1 MRPSTPLATRHRTP
15 LRERLFT
22 WLLLG
27 TAAWSLAGLALAA
40 SPAPAAT
47 SVSVSASAVSSAA
60 STAPQ
65 PQRPKIGLVLS
76 GGGARGFAHVGVLKA
91 LEEAR
96 VPVDFIVGTSMGAI
110 IGGLYASGMNADEL
124 ERELVAVDWGDL
136 FDRREPRQLL
146 SQRRKEEDFEFA
158 PMLQM
163 GFRDG
168 EFRLPSGAV
177 SSRSLEMLLRRYT
190 LTTRHLATFN
200 GLPTP
205 FRAIATDMETGKA
218 VVMEHGDLAAALRAS
233 MSVPGVFSPLEVDGQ
248 ILGDGGLVNNLP
260 VDVAR
265 RMGADI
271 IIAVNIGTPLAG
283 RDTLGTVLG
292 VTAQMV
298 NILTEQNVQASL
310 AQLTPKDLLLTPN
323 LGQHT
328 SADFDD
334 ALALVKIGHAYAH
347 AERAALIRY
356 AAPEQAYATWQTQR
370 IAQTLA
376 NSARVGSL
384 KEVQFEGISS
394 LRAERLKEVLAMPL
408 DQPVS
413 VKQIENDMQELAAT
427 GDYERVD
434 YRLENQGQPGAESLV
449 VSLRENDWGPN
460 YLRIGMDLQTDFEGR
475 SAFNLRLSHNRHW
488 LDESGAEWRNR
499 IQVGETMGL
508 YSEIY
513 QPWGAKGQ
521 GFAAAYFDG
530 GLKRVELYNLD
541 GALAATGRR
550 QTVQVGAD
558 LGLPLDRLGRF
569 GDLRLGGFAN
579 ARRAVPELVSAA
591 LVDEGVTVAT
601 ESWREM
607 GLRALVTS
615 DQLDYA
621 NFPSSGYRTS
631 AELAVGRLY
640 NDGDSSQFTRLNA
653 TATGVKSWGPHTLNA
668 SVRLGMASD
677 IPQGAIDE
685 YSLGG
690 FQQLSGYRV
699 GQVAGNYLTFG
710 RLTYYQRL
718 PWQGGLA
725 RALFAG
731 GSLEFGNAWAERRD
745 MSLGDLRSGSSLF
758 VGADTGLGPLY
769 LSVVHARKGYTG
781 LYLFLGRP

>member
-1 MRPSTPLATRHRTP
+1 MFHPFPPASPPRQPRLDRFKVWLVVGAAALCLSTQAQ
-15 LRERLFT
+15 
-22 WLLLG
+22 
-27 TAAWSLAGLALAA
+27 AA
-40 SPAPAAT
+40 SPAP
-47 SVSVSASAVSSAA
+47 VLASDTTAVAQ
-60 STAPQ
+60 AP
-65 PQRPKIGLVLS
+65 RPKIGLVLS

-124 ERELVAVDWGDL
+124 ERELVSVDWGDL

-168 EFRLPSGAV
+168 EFRLPTGAV

-205 FRAIATDMETGKA
+205 FRAVATDMETGKA

-283 RDTLGTVLG
+283 RETLGTVLG

-298 NILTEQNVQASL
+298 NILTEQNVQVSL
-310 AQLTPKDLLLTPN
+310 AQLTPKDLLLTPD
-323 LGQHT
+323 LGNHT
-328 SADFDD
+328 SADFDK
-334 ALALVKIGHAYAH
+334 ALELVEIGHAYAD
-347 AERAALIRY
+347 AERESLRRY
-356 AAPEQAYATWQTQR
+356 AAPEQAYSTWQTQR

-384 KEVQFEGISS
+384 KQVQFEGVSVE
-394 LRAERLKEVLAMPL
+394 RAERLRQVLDMPL
-408 DQPVS
+408 NQPVS

-434 YRLENQGQPGAESLV
+434 YRLENQGAQGTEALV

-499 IQVGETMGL
+499 VQLGETVGL
-508 YSEIY
+508 YSEFY
-513 QPWGAKGQ
+513 QPWGSRGQ
-521 GFAAAYFDG
+521 GFAAAYLDAN
-530 GLKRVELYNLD
+530 LKRLELYNLD
-541 GALAATGRR
+541 GDLAAIGRR

-569 GDLRLGGFAN
+569 GDLRLGTFAN
-579 ARRAVPELVSAA
+579 ARRAVPELVSAD
-591 LVDEGVTVAT
+591 LVDEGVTVTA
-601 ESWREM
+601 ESWREI
-607 GLRALVTS
+607 GLRARVTS

-621 NFPSSGYRTS
+621 NFPSSGYRTD

-640 NDGDSSQFTRLNA
+640 NNGKSNQFTRLNA
-653 TATGVKSWGPHTLNA
+653 TATGVRSWGPHTLNA
-668 SVRLGMASD
+668 SVRVGMASD
-677 IPQGAIDE
+677 IPVGAIDE

-718 PWQGGLA
+718 AWRGGVV

-731 GSLEFGNAWAERRD
+731 GSLELGNAWADRSD
-745 MSLGDLRSGSSLF
+745 MSLSDLRVGSSLF
-758 VGADTGLGPLY
+758 VGTDTGLGPLY
-769 LSVVHARKGYTG
+769 LSVVHAPKGYTG

>member
-1 MRPSTPLATRHRTP
+1 MSHPLPPVSTSRQQRKSRLKAWLVIGATT
-15 LRERLFT
+15 LCLT
-22 WLLLG
+22 
-27 TAAWSLAGLALAA
+27 GLASAA
-40 SPAPAAT
+40 SPGT
-47 SVSVSASAVSSAA
+47 ASAPDAA
-60 STAPQ
+60 AP
-65 PQRPKIGLVLS
+65 PRPDRPKIGLVLS

-163 GFRDG
+163 GFRNG

-205 FRAIATDMETGKA
+205 FRAVATDMETGKA

-271 IIAVNIGTPLAG
+271 VIAVNIGTPLAG
-283 RDTLGTVLG
+283 RETLGTVLG
-292 VTAQMV
+292 VTTQMV

-310 AQLTPKDLLLTPN
+310 AQLTPRDLLLTPD
-323 LGQHT
+323 LGKHT
-328 SADFDD
+328 SADFDQ
-334 ALALVKIGHAYAH
+334 AIELVKIGHTYANG
-347 AERAALIRY
+347 ERESLRRY

-384 KEVQFEGISS
+384 KEVQFEGVS
-394 LRAERLKEVLAMPL
+394 AERADRLREVLDMPL

-413 VKQIENDMQELAAT
+413 VKQIENDMQELAAM

-434 YRLENQGQPGAESLV
+434 YRLESQGQHGQEALV

-513 QPWGAKGQ
+513 PPWGSRGQ
-521 GFAAAYFDG
+521 GFAAAYLDA

-541 GALAATGRR
+541 GDLAAIGKR

-569 GDLRLGGFAN
+569 GDLRLGTFAN
-579 ARRAVPELVSAA
+579 ARRAVPELVAGG

-601 ESWREM
+601 ESWREV
-607 GLRALVTS
+607 GLRAQVAS

-621 NFPSSGYRTS
+621 NFPSGGYRTA

-640 NDGDSSQFTRLNA
+640 NNGQSNQFTRLNA

-668 SVRLGMASD
+668 SVRVGMASD
-677 IPQGAIDE
+677 IPVGAIDE

-718 PWQGGLA
+718 PWQGGVV

-731 GSLEFGNAWAERRD
+731 GSLELGNAWANRND
-745 MSLGDLRSGSSLF
+745 MSLSDLRAGSSLF
-758 VGADTGLGPLY
+758 VGTDTGLGPLY
-769 LSVVHARKGYTG
+769 LSVVHAPKGYTG

>member
-1 MRPSTPLATRHRTP
+1 MLIGLTALSLTGQAHATSLAPAPDGIAAPLAHRP
-15 LRERLFT
+15 R
-22 WLLLG
+22 
-27 TAAWSLAGLALAA
+27 
-40 SPAPAAT
+40 
-47 SVSVSASAVSSAA
+47 
-60 STAPQ
+60 
-65 PQRPKIGLVLS
+65 IGLVLS

-124 ERELVAVDWGDL
+124 ERELVGVDWGDL

-190 LTTRHLATFN
+190 LTTRHLASFN

-205 FRAIATDMETGKA
+205 FRAIATNMETGKA
-218 VVMEHGDLAAALRAS
+218 VVLDRGDLAAALRAS

-248 ILGDGGLVNNLP
+248 ILGDGGLVDNLP
-260 VDVAR
+260 VSVAR
-265 RMGADI
+265 SMGADI

-283 RDTLGTVLG
+283 RETLGTVLG

-298 NILTEQNVQASL
+298 NILTEQNVQASI
-310 AQLTPKDLLLTPN
+310 ATLTPKDLLLAPE
-323 LGQHT
+323 LGKLT
-328 SADFDD
+328 SGDFDR
-334 ALALVKIGHAYAH
+334 APELVKIGHTYA
-347 AERAALIRY
+347 ASVRQALRVY
-356 AAPEQAYATWQTQR
+356 AAPEAEYATWQTQR

-384 KEVQFEGISS
+384 KEVQFEGVSAE
-394 LRAERLKEVLAMPL
+394 RAERLREMLDMPL

-413 VKQIENDMQELAAT
+413 VKQIEGDLQELAAM

-434 YRLENQGQPGAESLV
+434 YRLDNQGAPGEEALV

-488 LDESGAEWRNR
+488 LTEGGAEWRNR

-513 QPWGAKGQ
+513 QPWGSRGQ
-521 GFAAAYFDG
+521 GFAAAYIDAD
-530 GLKRVELYNLD
+530 LKRLELYNLNGD
-541 GALAATGRR
+541 LAAIGRR

-569 GDLRLGGFAN
+569 GDLRLGSFAN
-579 ARRAVPELVSAA
+579 ARRAVPELVSAG
-591 LVDEGVTVAT
+591 LVDEGVTVAS
-601 ESWREM
+601 ESWREI
-607 GLRALVTS
+607 GLRARVTS

-621 NFPSSGYRTS
+621 NFPSSGYRTD
-631 AELAVGRLY
+631 AELAIGRLY
-640 NDGDSSQFTRLNA
+640 NNGESNRFTRLNA
-653 TATGVKSWGPHTLNA
+653 TATGVHSWGPHTLNA
-668 SVRLGMASD
+668 SLRVGMASD
-677 IPQGAIDE
+677 IPVGAIDE

-718 PWQGGLA
+718 PWQGGVV

-731 GSLEFGNAWAERRD
+731 GSLEIGNAWADRSD
-745 MSLGDLRSGSSLF
+745 MSLKDLRSGSSLF
-758 VGADTGLGPLY
+758 VGTDTGLGPLY
-769 LSVVHARKGYTG
+769 LSVVHAPKGYTG